1 MSAAIEDLSSFF
13 FSTGIV
19 APDGAVAPS
28 DLFFIPTQLQSTEF
42 NTQPWSISNNEL
54 PATEPQAEFSL
65 GQDALA
71 GDDDD
76 FVSYFANL
84 FGNENDAD
92 SVGQIG
98 TQQGD
103 WQPSVNNRNIHTEEP
118 HELFGQKRIDE
129 FIGWDFNISVPDA
142 NIPPIAPALV
152 PVTPATQAYLTI
164 LSKPSIP
171 ETPKDPSKPRRTS
184 SSPKAPRISKSPS
197 KKGSLKDALFGP
209 RVVSSSG
216 PKTRGAISCLACRD
230 RKKPVSYP
238 NVFHLRIQTHL
249 YLLLVR
255 RCISI
260 QMRKMHQS
268 RILLP
273 MGRERPRG
281 QAGPQTEGRI
291 HPIHRGPRGTAWT
304 ARRDE
309 NDSGPHEGAKTASRL
324 PTRLVLFL
332 FDVFWSW
339 PFHFICVLKSGI
351 TGFSDAR
358 RHRHGSNQLNSKSGI
373 F

>member
-1 MSAAIEDLSSFF
+1 MSASTEDLSSFF
-13 FSTGIV
+13 FSPGTV
-19 APDGAVAPS
+19 APDSAVAPS
-28 DLFFIPTQLQSTEF
+28 DLFFIPTQLQNTEF

-84 FGNENDAD
+84 FGNGNDAD
-92 SVGQIG
+92 SVGQTD

-103 WQPSVNNRNIHTEEP
+103 WQPSVNNHNIHTEEP

-142 NIPPIAPALV
+142 YLPPIAPALV

-171 ETPKDPSKPRRTS
+171 ETPKAPSKPRRTS
-184 SSPKAPRISKSPS
+184 SRPKASRIPKSPS

-230 RKKPVSYP
+230 RKKPCDGVYQ
-238 NVFHLRIQTHL
+238 FKCE
-249 YLLLVR
+249 
-255 RCISI
+255 RCIGHGSCC
-260 QMRKMHQS
+260 QWAERGRGVKLGRKQ
-268 RILLP
+268 
-273 MGRERPRG
+273 
-281 QAGPQTEGRI
+281 
-291 HPIHRGPRGTAWT
+291 
-304 ARRDE
+304 RDE
-309 NDSGPHEGAKTASRL
+309 YIRFIAAQGEQLGQREETTMTVDLMKAPKLPLDFQRDLSSFSSTSSGLGLSTSSVYSSLES
-324 PTRLVLFL
+324 LVLQTP
-332 FDVFWSW
+332 DVTDMDLTNSTAKVESSKEYLDLNQFSW
-339 PFHFICVLKSGI
+339 
-351 TGFSDAR
+351 
-358 RHRHGSNQLNSKSGI
+358 
-373 F
+373 

>member
-42 NTQPWSISNNEL
+42 NTQLWSISNNEL

-103 WQPSVNNRNIHTEEP
+103 WQASVNNHHIHTEEP

-171 ETPKDPSKPRRTS
+171 EAPKDPSKPRRTS

-230 RKKPVSYP
+230 RKKPCDGVYQ
-238 NVFHLRIQTHL
+238 FKCE
-249 YLLLVR
+249 
-255 RCISI
+255 RCISHGSCC
-260 QMRKMHQS
+260 QWAESGRGVKLGRKQ
-268 RILLP
+268 
-273 MGRERPRG
+273 
-281 QAGPQTEGRI
+281 
-291 HPIHRGPRGTAWT
+291 
-304 ARRDE
+304 RDE
-309 NDSGPHEGAKTASRL
+309 YIRFIAAQGEQLGQREETRMTVGPMKAPKLPLDFQRDLSSFSSTSSGLGLSTSSAYSSLES
-324 PTRLVLFL
+324 LVLQTPEHQQNL
-332 FDVFWSW
+332 RNVRKVTNHLAAPFW
-339 PFHFICVLKSGI
+339 
-351 TGFSDAR
+351 DY
-358 RHRHGSNQLNSKSGI
+358 N
-373 F
+373 